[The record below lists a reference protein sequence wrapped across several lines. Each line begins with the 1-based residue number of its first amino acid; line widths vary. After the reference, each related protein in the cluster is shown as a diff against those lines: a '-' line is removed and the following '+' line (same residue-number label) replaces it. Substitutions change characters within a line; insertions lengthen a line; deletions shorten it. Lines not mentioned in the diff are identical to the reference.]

1 MYSFW
6 DGQLLDSST
15 ATNDN
20 GDNAGIWNIGRYY
33 YNRDRYYY
41 KGYVQDTRIY
51 QGVAK
56 YTSDFVVPSTK
67 TDILP
72 DIPMGVSGN
81 SKLTK
86 VTSGAVKFDGS
97 SYLEVTSSTDF
108 AFGTGDFTLRHIFT
122 QHHFQ
127 IQIIEFSVQDAGGAG
142 DVQLPIDGWKC
153 WIFGICTYYQLSN
166 CEWTYRN

>member
-33 YNRDRYYY
+33 YNRDGYYY
-41 KGYVQDTRIY
+41 KGYVQDARIY

-67 TDILP
+67 PDILP
-72 DIPMGVSGN
+72 DTPMGVSGN

-108 AFGTGDFTLRHIFT
+108 AFGTGDFTLEAYIYATSLPNTNNRIFC
-122 QHHFQ
+122 
-127 IQIIEFSVQDAGGAG
+127 SGSLVVQEI
-142 DVQLPIDGWKC
+142 VP
-153 WIFGICTYYQLSN
+153 TSN
-166 CEWTYRN
+166 

>member
-1 MYSFW
+1 M
-6 DGQLLDSST
+6 T

-20 GDNAGIWNIGRYY
+20 PDNAGIWNIGRYY
-33 YNRDRYYY
+33 YNRDGYYY
-41 KGYVQDTRIY
+41 KGYVQDARIY

-67 TDILP
+67 PDILP
-72 DIPMGVSGN
+72 DTPMGVSGN

-108 AFGTGDFTLRHIFT
+108 AFGTGDFTLEAYIYATSLPNTNNRIFC
-122 QHHFQ
+122 
-127 IQIIEFSVQDAGGAG
+127 SGSWWCRRSY
-142 DVQLPIDGWKC
+142 QLPIDGWKC